1 VVTRIPWEERRFT
14 FTAPAGFYAEV
25 IERLRG
31 TPARL
36 EERVRGVPTHVL
48 VRRHEGHWSIQENV
62 GHLLDLEALWFG
74 RVDDYEHGLATL
86 RAADI
91 KNRATTEAN
100 HNHGDIAAILA
111 AFRRAR
117 EAGVARLDALDPAMF
132 ERTALHPRLRIEMR
146 LVDALD
152 FQADHD
158 DYHLATITEQLR
170 RPDSGV
176 RE

>member
-1 VVTRIPWEERRFT
+1 MVTRIPWIERRFT
-14 FTAPAGFYAEV
+14 FALPAGFYAEM

-36 EERVRGVPTHVL
+36 DERLRGLPTHVL

-62 GHLLDLEALWFG
+62 GHLVDLEALWFG
-74 RVDDYEHGLATL
+74 RIDDYERGEATL

-91 KNRATTEAN
+91 TNRATTEAD
-100 HNHGDIAAILA
+100 HNQADIGAILM

-117 EAGVARLDALDPAMF
+117 EATVARLDAMDPAMF
-132 ERTALHPRLRIEMR
+132 ERTALHPRLKVPMR

-152 FQADHD
+152 FTAHHD
-158 DYHLATITEQLR
+158 DYHLATISALLR
-170 RPDSGV
+170 RPDSGAP
-176 RE
+176 E